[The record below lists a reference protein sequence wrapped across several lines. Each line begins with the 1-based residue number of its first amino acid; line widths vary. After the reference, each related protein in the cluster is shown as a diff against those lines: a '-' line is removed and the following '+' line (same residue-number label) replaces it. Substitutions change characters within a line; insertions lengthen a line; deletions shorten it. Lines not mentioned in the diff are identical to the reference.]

1 MVVRLIDWA
10 GVVRVVALVI
20 PGDSRAVV
28 VKIKGSV
35 NHALSLVISKSFQ
48 LFLISFE

>member
-28 VKIKGSV
+28 VKVKGGV
-35 NHALSLVISKSFQ
+35 DHALPSISSIVSPAQFPQK
-48 LFLISFE
+48 